1 MNEERFLIS
10 FDADASKFDK
20 EVNKVQNKLN
30 NMTDT
35 VIIDFEANEA
45 NQSLKRAT
53 AAMNSFKNTSKQT
66 KRETTEIGDYFN
78 KLAKNINNSVK
89 NSAKLR
95 GTLSKLSTVKSK
107 LDNAEFKGYNIKDT
121 LNSARGKVKK
131 AYDNNKIP

>member
-78 KLAKNINNSVK
+78 KLAKNINNF
-89 NSAKLR
+89 
-95 GTLSKLSTVKSK
+95 SKKYL
-107 LDNAEFKGYNIKDT
+107 I
-121 LNSARGKVKK
+121 
-131 AYDNNKIP
+131 